1 MLFVY
6 DDAARSTKLELKMMN
21 FGASYALPEGER
33 IDHLAPWDG
42 TQSCHEDGYMMG
54 LQSLIR
60 VMKVIMRAE
69 PSLAE
74 TSWRLDDVRES
85 TERVTGTTPVTG
97 V

>member
-1 MLFVY
+1 
-6 DDAARSTKLELKMMN
+6 MN

-42 TQSCHEDGYMMG
+42 TQSCHQDGYLMG

-60 VMKVIMRAE
+60 VMKMRAE

-74 TSWRLDDVRES
+74 TSWQLDDIRES
-85 TERVTGTTPVTG
+85 AMERVTGTTPVTG